1 MEGFLTDVARASFC
15 LETLSN
21 GRCAV
26 IDRAYSVDSATVG
39 AVYDRPICSFETE
52 TSYKKA
58 HKTPIFRLVSCVLCA
73 SLWLNFFYSTGSRR
87 TFFRLR
93 LRANACLI
101 RFFSS
106 GFR

>member
-1 MEGFLTDVARASFC
+1 MIFMAMCLNFSGNGIFNARNSFAVRRDTIKRNQFGGTIGGPILKNKLFLFSGYQGTILTSFC

-52 TSYKKA
+52 T
-58 HKTPIFRLVSCVLCA
+58 
-73 SLWLNFFYSTGSRR
+73 N
-87 TFFRLR
+87 
-93 LRANACLI
+93 
-101 RFFSS
+101 
-106 GFR
+106 

>member
-1 MEGFLTDVARASFC
+1 MPTYLSALQQLLMPTDGFNGFQGSFC

-52 TSYKKA
+52 TSYEGL
-58 HKTPIFRLVSCVLCA
+58 PSLDRMRERL
-73 SLWLNFFYSTGSRR
+73 
-87 TFFRLR
+87 
-93 LRANACLI
+93 
-101 RFFSS
+101 
-106 GFR
+106 